1 LNAEELLGLK
11 SDFKE
16 SFLPLPPSFMLLPDL
31 LLPYP
36 FMFSPVLKWGGD
48 GVWSTIPTPVDPFVG
63 ERELNRK
70 LVSG

>member
-1 LNAEELLGLK
+1 LNAEELAGLK

-36 FMFSPVLKWGGD
+36 FMFSPVLCGD
-48 GVWSTIPTPVDPFVG
+48 GALLEHHPYFG
-63 ERELNRK
+63 
-70 LVSG
+70 